1 MLAAAVEP
9 LTRDGARNAAR
20 DELSHRVYDEA
31 RPSLIMRFL
40 AAVVRGIR
48 ELLERASS
56 ATPGGAFGLLAL
68 VLVIVVLVAVLLRLG
83 PLRRVQ
89 SAAGALDVPGSVT
102 AVGLRSQAEAFAGE
116 GRWAEAV
123 RARLRAIVRL
133 LEERTL
139 LEPRPGR
146 TAREVAADAGAALPD
161 LRPALERAA
170 SVFGEVWY
178 GQRDATDDDYAEMVT
193 LDEALQRRR
202 PGFPPPAG
210 DDTSRPQVPA

>member
-1 MLAAAVEP
+1 
-9 LTRDGARNAAR
+9 
-20 DELSHRVYDEA
+20 
-31 RPSLIMRFL
+31 MRAL
-40 AAVVRGIR
+40 AAVVREIR

-68 VLVIVVLVAVLLRLG
+68 VLLIVVLAAVLLRLG

-89 SAAGALDVPGSVT
+89 SEPGALDVPGSVT
-102 AVGLRSQAEAFAGE
+102 AAGLRSQAEAFAAD
-116 GRWAEAV
+116 GRWAEAI
-123 RARLRAIVRL
+123 RARLRAMVRL

-146 TAREVAADAGAALPD
+146 TAREVADDAGAALPD
-161 LRPALERAA
+161 QRPALQHAA

-178 GQRDATDDDYAEMVT
+178 GHRDATDGDYAEMVA

-202 PGFPPPAG
+202 PGLPPRPG
-210 DDTSRPQVPA
+210 DDASRPQVPA